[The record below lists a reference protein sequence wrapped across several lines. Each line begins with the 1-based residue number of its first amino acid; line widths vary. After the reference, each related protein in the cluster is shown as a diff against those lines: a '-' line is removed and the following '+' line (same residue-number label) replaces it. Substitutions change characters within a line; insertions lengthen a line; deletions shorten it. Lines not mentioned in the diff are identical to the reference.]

1 MPQPK
6 ILVLNDPGSVGVEVA
21 NLIVEQCQQ
30 AVMANGRF
38 TLVLAGGS
46 TPFYAYEIMGTPP
59 DRDRIKWEQTHV
71 FFGDE
76 RCVPPSDD
84 ESNYKMADESLLSK
98 VPIPP
103 GQVHR
108 MKGEDDPDAAA
119 KEYGQMLKE
128 RFMDEGPDVLL
139 LGMGDD
145 GHTASLF
152 PGTPAVAEAKH
163 RCVANH
169 VTYDYIPA
177 GTSWRITVTL
187 PFINRARDVF
197 ILATGAAKAGRIAE
211 VLEGPTDVERLPVQ
225 GVRPTSGG
233 LTWYMDVEAAGMH
246 DEDE

>member
-21 NLIVEQCQQ
+21 NLIVESCQQ

-46 TPFYAYEIMGTPP
+46 TPSYAYEIMGTPP
-59 DRDRIKWEQTHV
+59 DRDRIRWEQTHV

-119 KEYGQMLKE
+119 KEYGQMLKQQ
-128 RFMDEGPDVLL
+128 FGDGGPDVVL
-139 LGMGDD
+139 LGMGED

-152 PGTPAVAEAKH
+152 PGSPALDETEH
-163 RCVANH
+163 RCVATVKPDSGQN
-169 VTYDYIPA
+169 
-177 GTSWRITVTL
+177 RITLTAPFLNKAKLVIVMVTGEGKKK
-187 PFINRARDVF
+187 R
-197 ILATGAAKAGRIAE
+197 LAD
-211 VLEGPTDVERLPVQ
+211 VLEGEADPKRQPIQMIDPDGDLIYVCDVA
-225 GVRPTSGG
+225 
-233 LTWYMDVEAAGMH
+233 AAGM
-246 DEDE
+246 DVAE